1 MYKSLLYFCFSL
13 GLMFSTINWVSANP
27 PSHEAWDALL
37 KKYVSGT
44 GKVNYK
50 GLKTDKTKLEDYL
63 KTLSNNAPE
72 ESWSKGEQ
80 MAFWINAYNA
90 FTVKLIVDNYPLS
103 SISKLHGGKPWD
115 HKWIK
120 IGAKTYSLNNLEDR
134 KSVV

>member
-27 PSHEAWDALL
+27 PSHETWDALL
-37 KKYVSGT
+37 KKYVSTT

-80 MAFWINAYNA
+80 MASGSMPTMPSPSN
-90 FTVKLIVDNYPLS
+90 S
-103 SISKLHGGKPWD
+103 SSTTIL
-115 HKWIK
+115 
-120 IGAKTYSLNNLEDR
+120 
-134 KSVV
+134 